1 MAIPEPQKSPLRQWG
16 SRSHLDPLPGDGAS
30 AEQQRLQAADA
41 GEEDWKKW
49 GPYVSER
56 QWGTCREDYGTN
68 GNSWEYLP
76 FHIAHQVAYRWSE
89 DGIAGVCDEAQTLC
103 LSLAM
108 WNGKDPIL
116 KERLFGL
123 GGPQGNHGEDVKD
136 MYYYLDATPTHS
148 YLKMLYKYPQKEFPY
163 DQIRRVN
170 AGLGNHD
177 AEYELPDTG
186 IFDDN
191 RYFDVFVEYARESVD
206 DIYMK
211 VSVHNRGPDA
221 ADFHFVPQAFFRNT
235 WSWEGEGAE
244 KPMMERLAGNR
255 VAIRHSKLGELF
267 FSMEGEAQLLIC
279 DNETNVAALNGDDQ
293 GLRPYDFAG
302 DAAATAKK
310 VKDVLPF
317 TDYYAAHAR
326 SCDASGW
333 AAIYCRFFEDGDARK
348 APFEAAR
355 APPKEPM
362 YHATGRIGAGPYK
375 DAFHRSVI
383 KGDQAAAG
391 AAKGTKAGLYAK
403 TSVAGGGVSVF
414 RVRLSTIDV
423 PNAFEGFDEVVST
436 ALEEADAFYANLQGT
451 LEDPEHRRIQ
461 RQALAGMIWTKQFY
475 NYDIYTFFEGDP
487 GCPTPPKAA
496 RRAIRNSDWD
506 HMQNCDIISMPD
518 KWEFPWYATWD
529 LAFHCLP
536 LALVDSHF
544 AKGQLRLI
552 TREWYM
558 HPNGQLPAFEW
569 NFSDVNPPVHAWASW
584 RVYQMDKKKCS
595 GVGDMVFLEEIF
607 HKLMINFTWWV
618 NRKDAEGRNIFQ
630 GGFLGLD
637 NIGVFDRGGKL
648 PTGGIINQS
657 DGTSWMAFFS
667 LTLMRMALE
676 LAESNPVY
684 ESIAAK
690 FFEHF
695 LHIARAM
702 TRLASS
708 SAGLWDEEDNF
719 YYDVLTLPGGNRVP
733 LKVRSMVGLIP
744 LFAVEVLEPSILEK
758 LPRFAA
764 RLEYLLTKRKDL
776 AELVSRFEVPG
787 VGERRLLSLLRGFR
801 MKCLLKRML
810 DPEEF
815 LSEYGVRAL
824 SRYHLKNPF
833 VLDCEGHRY
842 EIGYEAA
849 ESSVK
854 IMGGNSNWRG
864 PIWFPMN
871 YLIIESLQKFHQYYG
886 SDYHIECPTGSGN
899 KMPILEIAD
908 EISKRLVKLFE
919 PSPDGKGRP
928 ALRVHEKMATDPHF
942 RDHILFYEH
951 FHGDTGRGVGAS
963 HQTGWTGLIA
973 KLIQARGIAGKE
985 RSPQA
990 FAREV
995 SF

>member
-1 MAIPEPQKSPLRQWG
+1 MPLEVPAKDAPSVSPLRKLWG
-16 SRSHLDPLPGDGAS
+16 SRSLLDPLPATDAT
-30 AEQQRLQAADA
+30 AESRRLQ
-41 GEEDWKKW
+41 EETWKKW

-76 FHIAHQVAYRWSE
+76 FHLAHQVAYRWSE
-89 DGIAGVCDEAQTLC
+89 DGIAGICDEAQLLC

-108 WNGKDPIL
+108 WNGQDPIL

-123 GGPQGNHGEDVKD
+123 GGPQGNHGEDVKEY
-136 MYYYLDATPTHS
+136 YYYLDATPTHS
-148 YLKMLYKYPQKEFPY
+148 YLKMLYKYPQKAFPY
-163 DQIRRVN
+163 DQLRRVS
-170 AGLGNHD
+170 ASLGTAD
-177 AEYELPDTG
+177 PEYELLDTG
-186 IFDDN
+186 IFDDD
-191 RYFDVFVEYARESVD
+191 RYFDVEVEYARESVD
-206 DIYMK
+206 DIYLQ
-211 VSVHNRGPDA
+211 VSVTNRGPEA
-221 ADFHFVPQAFFRNT
+221 AEFHLVPQAFFRNT
-235 WSWEGEGAE
+235 WSWDADAE
-244 KPMMERLAGNR
+244 KPSMERCGSGDR
-255 VAIRHSKLGELF
+255 VFLQHSKLGKLY
-267 FSMEGEAQLLIC
+267 FSMEGPSKLLLC
-279 DNETNVAALNGDDQ
+279 DNETNLAALAGDDG
-293 GLRPYDFAG
+293 GLRPFDFAG
-302 DAAATAKK
+302 DSAAAPSPPL
-310 VKDVLPF
+310 LPF
-317 TDYYAAHAR
+317 GDFYARNFR
-326 SCDASGW
+326 SCDK
-333 AAIYCRFFEDGDARK
+333 AAFAKMHAAFQPRGAAFQPPPREK
-348 APFEAAR
+348 EA
-355 APPKEPM
+355 PM
-362 YHATGRIGAGPYK
+362 YHATGRIGPGPHK
-375 DAFHRSVI
+375 DAFHAHVI
-383 KGDQAAAG
+383 RGDTRAAETPR
-391 AAKGTKAGLYAK
+391 GTKAGFHAK
-403 TSVAGGGVSVF
+403 ASIAPGATQVF
-414 RVRLSTIDV
+414 KVRLSTLSEG
-423 PNAFEGFDEVVST
+423 NLFEGFDEVVAS
-436 ALEEADAFYANLQGT
+436 AREDADEFYGALQGAVDGK
-451 LEDPEHRRIQ
+451 EMCRIQ

-487 GCPTPPKAA
+487 ACPTPPQKE

-536 LALVDSHF
+536 LALVDCEF

-569 NFSDVNPPVHAWASW
+569 NFSDVNPPVHAWATW
-584 RVYQMDKKKCS
+584 RVFQMDKKRT
-595 GVGDMVFLEEIF
+595 GGDGDLVFLEELF

-667 LTLMRMALE
+667 LTLMRMALQ
-676 LAESNPVY
+676 LAMHNPVY

-702 TRLASS
+702 TRLATSG
-708 SAGLWDEEDNF
+708 AGLWDEEDEF
-719 YYDVLTLPGGNRVP
+719 YYDVLTLPGGSRVP

-758 LPRFAA
+758 LPRFAD
-764 RLEYLLTKRKDL
+764 RCEYLLNKRKDL

-787 VGERRLLSLLRGFR
+787 VGERRLLSLLRGKR
-801 MKCLLKRML
+801 MKCLLRRML
-810 DPEEF
+810 DPKEF
-815 LSEYGVRAL
+815 LSDYGVRAL
-824 SRYHLKNPF
+824 SRYHLEHPY
-833 VLDCEGHRY
+833 VLECEGERY

-849 ESSVK
+849 ESSVR

-886 SDYHIECPTGSGN
+886 NDYLVECPTGSGQ
-899 KMPILEIAD
+899 KKSILGVSD
-908 EISKRLVKLFE
+908 EISDRLIRLFM

-928 ALRVHEKMATDPHF
+928 ALRVHPKMATDPHF
-942 RDHILFYEH
+942 RDNILFYEH
-951 FHGDTGRGVGAS
+951 FHGDSGRGVGAA
-963 HQTGWTGLIA
+963 HQTGWTGLVA
-973 KLIQARGIAGKE
+973 KMIQARGQATGETPSSE
-985 RSPQA
+985 RGMDRQLS
-990 FAREV
+990 V
-995 SF
+995 